1 MIISKHKS
9 ALVALLL
16 GLFSITAAVAPAY
29 AAPISF
35 SSLSQPG
42 NSFAA
47 EGSSYTQQGLTF
59 SGGSF
64 DIWQASSSNLP
75 GLSVANTSLFQF
87 FAGSVTSIT
96 AAGNA
101 PFTLN
106 SIDLA
111 PLVSGGTG
119 TFDVTFVGTRADAST
134 VSRTFMVSDSEPTAL
149 QTFNF
154 PDFANV
160 VNVSFTQGTNI
171 GFFAAQDTAY
181 QFDNVA
187 FTPAIS
193 AVPEPDSL
201 ALLAI
206 GAAGLFGRFRKRVNA

>member
-1 MIISKHKS
+1 MTISKHKS
-9 ALVALLL
+9 GLVALL
-16 GLFSITAAVAPAY
+16 GLSITATVVPAY
-29 AAPISF
+29 AATVSF

-42 NSFAA
+42 NTFAA
-47 EGSSYTQQGLTF
+47 EGTSYTQQGLTF

-87 FAGSVTSIT
+87 FAGSGTLIT

-111 PLVSGGTG
+111 PLISGGAG
-119 TFDVTFVGTRADAST
+119 TFDVTFVGTRANAST
-134 VSRTFMVSDSEPTAL
+134 ISRTFTVSDSTSPAL

-160 VNVSFTQGTNI
+160 VSVSFAQGTNI
-171 GFFAAQDTAY
+171 GFFVAQGTAY

-187 FTPAIS
+187 FTPTVS
-193 AVPEPDSL
+193 AVPEPESL

-206 GAAGLFGRFRKRVNA
+206 GVAGLIGRFRKRANA